1 MFASDVCGYIT
12 CWALQ
17 PQLAKV
23 SGCSTTTI
31 VMGDSSTNTSR
42 TSSLTCNGA
51 PGLILAAYPQF
62 SSFQYAKPLS
72 FSPEAL
78 ATTVS
83 SSGRLMVTHPALH
96 HLCSILHPLFPLSP
110 LNRSRSLLPQPLLS
124 SLLFSTSRL
133 HLQSLVAL
141 LALHLSPLTSHAYP

>member
-1 MFASDVCGYIT
+1 MPVRATAVIHTHAQAVVFASDVCGYIT

-23 SGCSTTTI
+23 SGCTTTTI
-31 VMGDSSTNTSR
+31 VIGNSSTNTAR

-51 PGLILAAYPQF
+51 FGLILAAYPQF

-83 SSGRLMVTHPALH
+83 SSGRLMVKHPALH
-96 HLCSILHPLFPLSP
+96 HLCSILHPPPLP
-110 LNRSRSLLPQPLLS
+110 P
-124 SLLFSTSRL
+124 
-133 HLQSLVAL
+133 
-141 LALHLSPLTSHAYP
+141 